1 MPAIVKKY
9 PLYVSDEPVGYKSF
23 IGGIN
28 SDQSNEH
35 LLDTELRDGLNVH
48 FQSSGLIKRK
58 GAKLLTTL
66 ISIEPIN
73 NVQGVFLFTNKITYL
88 IIAAD
93 GKLFYGVYAPVNEII
108 IQKLPIKF
116 YSTLDFFL
124 NNPFNMKV
132 GLDVYEAD
140 AIPDVVD
147 HLGYILRETTNFN
160 FLGNYYDLPTGTV
173 IKLNDYVFLEGQYY
187 VYNARSSDEVNYDD
201 FTIDFIN
208 PINTNFWLELQNLP
222 NGVEA
227 EQVLSWT
234 SNFITYSKDSIVK
247 YGNLYYKCKV
257 DHLVRN
263 NLDIKDSN
271 LFSVYEDLSTELV
284 FQNFKNIEAATHKNV
299 LYLAT
304 GTRIVEVY
312 LNESNILVAYVT
324 MPKAIDS
331 YVGTEIGLNQFS
343 PFPEQCFETFKDQ
356 AITSVNTITTLHF
369 QANGVDKYLLKPIMT
384 LAAGESTND
393 YYFRWEKLV
402 NNQWLVVKRFK
413 DNFYYV
419 YIKDGVNFVL
429 SKYSFDFSSLVV
441 DDANLYQYR
450 VTIAKSFDVK
460 ESPTATSETVYEV
473 ESLKDISEKSVLDF
487 KIDRV
492 NGDFFGQALSVK
504 YELAS
509 NNKFRFNDSTPEQL
523 FLVIQ
528 SCTKVHADGNK
539 FLFYS
544 DAYNSGEWF
553 KTIIDNPNY
562 IALRGGLSFKTNKNE
577 SLVKVIAF
585 AGNILAFANS
595 ENVGGSIHLILGNG
609 DDVES
614 DQYYSPYR
622 RKTISPDISTDNAN
636 TVQVAENLLFFKNFD
651 TIYFIQAG
659 ELNGE
664 RITLYSANDKIKQK
678 NKLFEAPWDDNNC
691 ITEINEDF
699 YGIYWPEKNIVEN
712 NTVIKVREA
721 QRFKLYYKYYQNMN
735 GKIFFSWL
743 RDESRVFNAKH
754 IFYVNGKPLV
764 LYNNV
769 IVSFHENY
777 YKDFNEIYP
786 AKVVFKSYDLEKP
799 KMYKLLDNIVLFY
812 NRNQYT
818 NVDFELDAF
827 NEAGHNI
834 LTYRPPALT
843 QNKTTLRV
851 GDELNK
857 NVVKLDSTIIDTK
870 VINTPYK
877 FPFLLIQ
884 VILSNISDSEFT
896 FGSLTFNYSTVDIP
910 DQNPYAL
917 YKDIVR
923 KDGVFRISTPSK
935 TILESGAIKEE
946 TTTLTTT
953 TTTSSS
959 GLSGPRIFISD
970 QSPPD
975 IQVGDLWYDVD

>member
-66 ISIEPIN
+66 ISTEAIQ
-73 NVQGVFLFTNKITYL
+73 NVQGVFLFTNKVTYL

-93 GKLFYGVYAPVNEII
+93 GRLFYGVYAPVSEII
-108 IQKLPIKF
+108 IQRLPIKF
-116 YSTLDFFL
+116 YSTSDFYL

-132 GLDVYEAD
+132 GLDIYPED
-140 AIPDVVD
+140 EIPEIIN
-147 HLGYILRETTNFN
+147 HQGYILRESTNFN
-160 FLGNYYDLPTGTV
+160 FLGNYYDLTNGSV
-173 IKLNDYVFLEGQYY
+173 IKENDYVFLEGFYY
-187 VYNARSSDEVNYDD
+187 LYIGKTNEGSPSQDLV
-201 FTIDFIN
+201 IDFIL
-208 PINTNFWLELQNLP
+208 PTNTNFWLELQNLP
-222 NGVEA
+222 NGVNSDL
-227 EQVLSWT
+227 VLEWS
-234 SNFITYSKDSIVK
+234 SDAIQYKKDSIIK
-247 YGNLYYKCKV
+247 YNNVFYKAKLM
-257 DHLVRN
+257 HLIRN
-263 NLDIKDSN
+263 NTDIKESN
-271 LFSVYEDLSTELV
+271 LFTLHEDLANQLV
-284 FQNFKNIEAATHKNV
+284 FQNFKNIEGATHKNF

-312 LNESNILVAYVT
+312 INTQNVLVAYVVL
-324 MPKAIDS
+324 PKAINS
-331 YVGTEIGLNQFS
+331 YVATEIGLNQLS
-343 PFPEQCFETFKDQ
+343 PFPEDCLETFTDQ
-356 AITSVNTITTLHF
+356 AITSVNTISTLHYKLNNENKF
-369 QANGVDKYLLKPIMT
+369 LLKPIMT
-384 LAAGESTND
+384 LGAGESLND
-393 YYFRWEKLV
+393 YYYRWEKLV
-402 NNQWLVVKRFK
+402 NNQWLVVRRFR

-419 YIKDGVNFVL
+419 YIKNGSNYVL
-429 SKYSFDFSSLVV
+429 SKYSFNYSQLVV
-441 DDANLYQYR
+441 DDADQYQYR
-450 VTIAKSFDVK
+450 VSIAKSFEVK
-460 ESPTATSETVYEV
+460 ESPTVSTETIYEV
-473 ESLKDISEKSVLDF
+473 ESLKDIDERLTLDY
-487 KIDRV
+487 KVDRV
-492 NGDFFGQALSVK
+492 IGDFYGQALSVK
-504 YELAS
+504 YRLVDNEH
-509 NNKFRFNDSTPEQL
+509 FRFNDSTPEQL

-528 SCTKVHADGNK
+528 SCVKVHADGNK
-539 FLFYS
+539 FLFYD
-544 DAYNSGEWF
+544 DAFNSGEWF

-577 SLVKVIAF
+577 SLIKVVSF

-622 RKTISPDISTDNAN
+622 RKTISPEISTDNAYS
-636 TVQVAENLLFFKNFD
+636 VQVAENLLFFKNFD
-651 TIYFIQAG
+651 TIYFIQGG

-712 NTVIKVREA
+712 NTVVKIREA

-743 RDESRVFNAKH
+743 RDESPVFNAKH
-754 IFYVNGKPLV
+754 IFYVNSKPLV

-769 IVSFHENY
+769 IVSFNENY
-777 YKDFNEIYP
+777 YKDFNELYQ

-818 NVDFELDAF
+818 NVDFELEAF
-827 NEAGHNI
+827 NEAGHNV
-834 LTYRPPALT
+834 LSYKTPDLV
-843 QNKTTLRV
+843 QNKKTLRV
-851 GDELNK
+851 GDELNR
-857 NVVKLDSTIIDTK
+857 NVVKLDSTIVDTK
-870 VINTPYK
+870 VINTTYK

-884 VILSNISDSEFT
+884 VILTNISDSEFT

-910 DQNPYAL
+910 DQNPYGL

-923 KDGVFRISTPSK
+923 KDGVFRLTVPSK
-935 TILESGAIKEE
+935 TILETGVVKEE
-946 TTTLTTT
+946 TTSTGTITGT
-953 TTTSSS
+953 QP
-959 GLSGPRIFISD
+959 SGPRVFIS
-970 QSPPD
+970 QETPPD
-975 IQVGDLWYDVD
+975 IQVGDLWYDID